1 MAVVS
6 ALMDEQSRLAVEY
19 LKEEN
24 RVLRERLGEKRVRLT
39 NAQRRRLAVKAKALG
54 RKTLGEVTELFSP
67 DTILGWFRKLVA
79 EKYDG
84 SPNRKGGRPKV
95 SREIVDLAVR
105 LAKENRGWGHRRICS
120 YAIYLGYSI
129 SESTVLR
136 IMEDHGLNP
145 SPKEKR
151 KTTWKEFIGSHM
163 DVLAAVDFF
172 SVELLTPKGLVRCM
186 VFFAIHLDTRRVEIL
201 GVKPDPAS
209 PWVKQVARNATDEN
223 DGFLRSRRYL
233 IHDRDPLFTEGFR
246 DILEAADVET
256 IRIPPK
262 SPDLNAFAERFVR
275 SVKLEC
281 LEKMILTSQGQLEY
295 VLEEY
300 LEWYHRARPHSGLG
314 GRMIDPHPQ
323 EAGGEI
329 VCFEQLGGLLKSY
342 RRVQKRAA

>member
-1 MAVVS
+1 MVS
-6 ALMDEQSRLAVEY
+6 VLMDEQSRLAVEY

-24 RVLRERLGEKRVRLT
+24 CILRERLGEKRVRLT

-54 RKTLGEVTELFSP
+54 RKTLGEITELFSP
-67 DTILGWFRKLVA
+67 DTILSWYRKLVA
-79 EKYDG
+79 KKYDG
-84 SPNRKGGRPKV
+84 SANRKGGRPKV
-95 SREIVDLAVR
+95 SREIVDLVVR
-105 LAKENRGWGHRRICS
+105 LAKENRGWGHRRICN
-120 YAIYLGYSI
+120 YAVYLGYSI

-136 IMEDHGLNP
+136 LMEDHGLNP

-151 KTTWKEFIGSHM
+151 KTTWNEFIGSHM
-163 DVLAAVDFF
+163 DVLAATDFF

-186 VFFAIHLDTRRVEIL
+186 VWFAIHLDTRRVEIL
-201 GVKPDPAS
+201 GVKPDPIS

-281 LEKMILTSQGQLEY
+281 LEKMVLTSQGQLEY
-295 VLEEY
+295 VLDEY

-329 VCFEQLGGLLKSY
+329 VCFEHLGGLLKSY
-342 RRVQKRAA
+342 RRVRKRAA